1 VAVSITSRSIAR
13 EAPSH
18 GARSLPTSER
28 VRMVEHALESEFGH
42 TLESDVIGRLAVES
56 VEGFDGAPVQSFVP
70 ILAVRSARRRARA
83 MVYGDV
89 EERAANAA
97 TAAATVSNM

>member
-1 VAVSITSRSIAR
+1 
-13 EAPSH
+13 
-18 GARSLPTSER
+18 
-28 VRMVEHALESEFGH
+28 MVEHALDQEFGH
-42 TLESDVIGRLAVES
+42 TLGPDVIGRLALES

-70 ILAVRSARRRARA
+70 SLAVRTARRRARA
-83 MVYGDV
+83 MVYGGI